1 MPGVELQ
8 LGFEPWLLLV
18 TGIFFPTNQGGPSRT
33 HMASLPPNKHMQ
45 WYMQG
50 IVGVW
55 WAEPHCGSGEP
66 HRDGPCSGPRCCLVE
81 RHLTSEGEQAG
92 KLLFLKKK

>member
-18 TGIFFPTNQGGPSRT
+18 TGIFFPTNQGGLSRT
-33 HMASLPPNKHMQ
+33 HMAPLPPNKHMQ

-55 WAEPHCGSGEP
+55 WAEPHCGSAEP
-66 HRDGPCSGPRCCLVE
+66 HRDAAWLSATLQ
-81 RHLTSEGEQAG
+81 L
-92 KLLFLKKK
+92 